1 MLLFAFTQCFTFK
14 YSVGGAITAAGCVCK
29 LSTLVTV
36 QSYLRRIHYP
46 AADCILYSICMR
58 EVDFGFY
65 NLSFV

>member
-1 MLLFAFTQCFTFK
+1 M
-14 YSVGGAITAAGCVCK
+14 AAGCVCK
-29 LSTLVTV
+29 LSTLTV